1 MRLDGNAA
9 IVPGAPVRRRAGAAA
24 AALAVLVCLAAC
36 SATPP
41 VHVDPSSLADFGGY
55 HTFAWLAEPPE
66 PHAGAPESPVQ
77 LFGWRMRTAVDN
89 GLRGRGY
96 AVDADAPDLLVAVR
110 VTIDERYT
118 ETIGDYFRY
127 RDIGGSQN
135 LFSAFSLG
143 YEEAKLVVEV
153 FDARSRQLVWRGH
166 TAVSMDAAHRGD
178 RAAANVAALMQTFP
192 RGANL

>member
-1 MRLDGNAA
+1 MRLAGRFV
-9 IVPGAPVRRRAGAAA
+9 IVGGAPARRRAGTAAVA
-24 AALAVLVCLAAC
+24 LAALLLLLAGC
-36 SATPP
+36 SSKPP

-66 PHAGAPESPVQ
+66 PIAGAPDSPVQ

-96 AVDADAPDLLVAVR
+96 ALDADAPDLLVAVQ
-110 VTIDERYT
+110 VKIDERYT

-127 RDIGGSQN
+127 QDIGGSQS

-143 YEEAKLVVEV
+143 YEEAKLIVEV

-178 RAAANVAALMQTFP
+178 RAAANVAALM
-192 RGANL
+192 G